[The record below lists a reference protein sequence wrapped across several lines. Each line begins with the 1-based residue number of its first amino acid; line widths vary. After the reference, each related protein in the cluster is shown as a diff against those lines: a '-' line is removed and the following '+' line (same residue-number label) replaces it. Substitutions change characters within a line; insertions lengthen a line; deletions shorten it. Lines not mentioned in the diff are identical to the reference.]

1 MAPSLRRQEPPSAV
15 VDEGAAKKASAQAP
29 PAGAK
34 GPSQHQLTGNASK
47 EDGSHRLFTP
57 KVLKGAII
65 RRAPDKAASK
75 SIVVKPNKP
84 AEPHSPQQDANEDEN
99 ELPKSNEIV
108 VVSGEGGKKGRAA
121 SDKQS
126 PSKKA
131 RTPKVKRVFC
141 DSCIQRK
148 KEPGDDGRGRKNAK
162 HKCKECA
169 ELTETAT
176 EQAERTPGSRRTTPA
191 AGKERPISHKQ
202 NNRGASQPASG
213 KPEIRTRLF
222 EPIPLRPHHEV
233 EWASDPGTESDDP
246 NNPPIPIVLN
256 PLVNQFGVER
266 DLSRS
271 SSQIQE
277 NRPQWNEIPR
287 SEAAGSRPDLYDDQ
301 GQPRRFSDAEIP
313 AYQPAAFAL
322 DAGPD
327 QVYPFQTINPAWLTR
342 IPSSVPE
349 ERSVYPDP
357 TPSETTPPT
366 TYFEDAADAV
376 DVARAAGSSTKPL
389 SSGAW
394 SSCHTSEVGTSFS
407 NTYQAAPSNLSSLSS
422 ATN

>member
-1 MAPSLRRQEPPSAV
+1 MAPSLRRQEPPSVV
-15 VDEGAAKKASAQAP
+15 VDEGAAKKANAQAP
-29 PAGAK
+29 PAEAK
-34 GPSQHQLTGNASK
+34 GPSQHQLTGNASRRPVLPQSSNASK
-47 EDGSHRLFTP
+47 EDGSYPRVP
-57 KVLKGAII
+57 WLKGDIVRTA
-65 RRAPDKAASK
+65 DKAASK

-84 AEPHSPQQDANEDEN
+84 AEPHSQQQDANEDEN

-108 VVSGEGGKKGRAA
+108 VVSGEGGKKGRSA

-169 ELTETAT
+169 ELTETAK

-191 AGKERPISHKQ
+191 AGQERPISHKQ

-213 KPEIRTRLF
+213 KRERGTRTF
-222 EPIPLRPHHEV
+222 EPHHEV

-246 NNPPIPIVLN
+246 NNPIIPIVLN
-256 PLVNQFGVER
+256 PLVDEFGVKR

-271 SSQIQE
+271 SPQIQE
-277 NRPQWNEIPR
+277 NRPQWNERPR
-287 SEAAGSRPDLYDDQ
+287 SEATVSRPDLYDDQ
-301 GQPRRFSDAEIP
+301 GRPRRFSDAEIP
-313 AYQPAAFAL
+313 TYQPAAFAL

-327 QVYPFQTINPAWLTR
+327 QVYPFQTVNPAWLTLNP
-342 IPSSVPE
+342 PSVAE

-407 NTYQAAPSNLSSLSS
+407 NTYQAAPSNLSSL
-422 ATN
+422 